1 MFLFSASILYSI
13 RYISSMTFRSF
24 DKSQISRQS
33 SNTKD
38 YDKLKHMITKV
49 LFDADD
55 MITIHKKNMC

>member
-1 MFLFSASILYSI
+1 
-13 RYISSMTFRSF
+13 MTFRSF